1 MPDAKGR
8 TMGQMQEPRI
18 HDALRAKL
26 APAYNGRDVLALEPG
41 VNGNVE
47 DLKQLLRRRIS
58 QGGDV
63 DLVDPIA
70 YFAVRASRSPTPL
83 LISHLPP
90 RDIHVVRFLKF
101 QWSDI
106 DRCRGYCGLWRAR
119 WLPKAGQRRRRY
131 PVWNTLMGARVHC
144 DV

>member
-70 YFAVRASRSPTPL
+70 YFAVRPPL
-83 LISHLPP
+83 PGLLTVSSLP
-90 RDIHVVRFLKF
+90 
-101 QWSDI
+101 S
-106 DRCRGYCGLWRAR
+106 A
-119 WLPKAGQRRRRY
+119 
-131 PVWNTLMGARVHC
+131 NT
-144 DV
+144 

>member
-70 YFAVRASRSPTPL
+70 YFAVRSSRPPAPLSIPTFRL
-83 LISHLPP
+83 LPSGIQ
-90 RDIHVVRFLKF
+90 VVRFLKSR
-101 QWSDI
+101 WPGL
-106 DRCRGYCGLWRAR
+106 DRRRGYCGIW
-119 WLPKAGQRRRRY
+119 
-131 PVWNTLMGARVHC
+131 
-144 DV
+144 